1 MDSRKSFHTSITQTY
16 YGFILVK
23 KVSGAAICGRFPVTK
38 KECTIGR
45 DNRCDIRILLN
56 GVSAQHCTIYYID
69 DKVNIIFLC
78 ITQIYLKNFFKGLYS

>member
-1 MDSRKSFHTSITQTY
+1 MDSKKSFHTPIAQTY

-23 KVSGAAICGRFPVTK
+23 KVGGAAICGRFPVTK

-69 DKVNIIFLC
+69 DKVNI
-78 ITQIYLKNFFKGLYS
+78 NFF